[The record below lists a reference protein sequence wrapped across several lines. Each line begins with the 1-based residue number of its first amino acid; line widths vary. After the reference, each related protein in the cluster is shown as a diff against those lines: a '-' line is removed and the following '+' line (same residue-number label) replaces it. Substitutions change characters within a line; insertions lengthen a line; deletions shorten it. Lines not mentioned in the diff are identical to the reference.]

1 VPSPSAASAWLERFH
16 DLAAPKAVAG
26 SAVIPAVTEQ
36 LRGLW
41 QVNQALLGCIQTHQ
55 PATAAT
61 LDTDATLIE
70 THKRD
75 ALPCYKGFKAYQPLN
90 CWWAEQGAI
99 LYSEFRDGNV
109 PPGTSNYGCC
119 RPLWRTCRQA

>member
-55 PATAAT
+55 LTAAAT
-61 LDTDATLIE
+61 VVALIFLKLAGGDCVTDLE
-70 THKRD
+70 TYGNGQRLRGGPRRD
-75 ALPCYKGFKAYQPLN
+75 RA
-90 CWWAEQGAI
+90 
-99 LYSEFRDGNV
+99 
-109 PPGTSNYGCC
+109 
-119 RPLWRTCRQA
+119 